1 MLTNLWTTLAGLL
14 GVMQALTVQW
24 WLVVVLGDEG
34 LGAAEGAALGA
45 ALLVANVVSIP
56 VLRRARMGRGRGR
69 VATRLYMVV
78 GIFTLLVG
86 LAVALSWIGLFPLAQ
101 VVGWLGLGAENA
113 FLSFRVVSALFV
125 FAVLGMALWAFTGGQ
140 KLVDRTR
147 IQVPIRGLHPDHR
160 GLQVGHLTDL
170 HIGNGLEGERL
181 SNTVRQANTLGADVL
196 VLTGDI
202 FDFDP
207 AYIEDGVRRLAA
219 LKAPLGVYAVLG
231 NHDTYTGSEEI
242 AAAFAEHAPGIRL
255 LRDEWER
262 LPLDAP
268 LYIAGIED
276 PGRGWAAREFELG
289 SMDRVATSLPQDGPA
304 LLLVHRPQ
312 AFAQAARLGFPLV
325 LTGHTHGGQLAL
337 PTPGGRYNLALV
349 MTGFTRGLYQL
360 GHSVMYVNRGIGVA
374 GPAVRFNCRPEM
386 AMLELT

>member
-1 MLTNLWTTLAGLL
+1 MA
-14 GVMQALTVQW
+14 
-24 WLVVVLGDEG
+24 
-34 LGAAEGAALGA
+34 
-45 ALLVANVVSIP
+45 
-56 VLRRARMGRGRGR
+56 
-69 VATRLYMVV
+69 V

-86 LAVALSWIGLFPLAQ
+86 LAVALSWIGLFPLSQ
-101 VVGWLGLGAENA
+101 VVGWLGVGAENA

-160 GLQVGHLTDL
+160 GPQVGHLTDL

-181 SNTVRQANTLGADVL
+181 SNAVRQANTLGADVL

-219 LKAPLGVYAVLG
+219 LKASLGVYAVLG
-231 NHDTYTGSEEI
+231 NHDIYTGSEEI

-276 PGRGWAAREFELG
+276 PGRSWTAREFELG

-312 AFAQAARLGFPLV
+312 AFAQAARLGCPLV

-360 GHSVMYVNRGIGVA
+360 GHSMMYVNRGIGVA
-374 GPAVRFNCRPEM
+374 GPAVRFNCRREM